1 MLIFICKISVLG
13 RFDMKNEDETIT
25 IYMNDLKKIP
35 LLTPEEEKELGE
47 KALKG
52 SAEAKNKLVK
62 SNLRFVITIAKTYQ
76 GHGLDLADLISEGN
90 VGLIN
95 AADHFDVTKGYRFIS
110 YAVWW
115 IRQSIQKALCDKSRA
130 IRLPMNK
137 VNELTQIQK
146 ARAVVGNN
154 MAEERQIAEIAM
166 MLNLSEEKVRNM
178 LNLDKEIVSLDAPI
192 DTSSSD
198 GDSFGATFKDDV
210 NAGPEERA
218 ISKAM
223 KDDVESAVNTLKPTA
238 RKVLRL
244 RYGLDGAKPMSL
256 SEVGAVVGLTKER
269 IRQIE
274 KGAVQT
280 LQLPSRKRMLESYVA

>member
-1 MLIFICKISVLG
+1 
-13 RFDMKNEDETIT
+13 MKNEDETIT
-25 IYMNDLKKIP
+25 LYMNDLKKIP
-35 LLTPEEEKELGE
+35 LLTPEEEKDLAE
-47 KALKG
+47 KAAKG
-52 SAEAKNKLVK
+52 SAAAKNKLVK

-90 VGLIN
+90 LGLIN
-95 AADHFDVTKGYRFIS
+95 AVDHFDVTKGYRFIS

-137 VNELTQIQK
+137 VNELAQIQK
-146 ARAVVGNN
+146 AKAIVGNDK
-154 MAEERQIAEIAM
+154 AEDQQIAEIAM
-166 MLNLSEEKVRNM
+166 MLNMSEEKVRNM
-178 LNLDKEIVSLDAPI
+178 LNLDKEVISLDAPI

-198 GDSFGATFKDDV
+198 GDSFGATFKDEE

-218 ISKAM
+218 IAKAM
-223 KDDVESAVNTLKPTA
+223 KADVENAVNTLKPTA
-238 RKVLRL
+238 QKVLRM
-244 RYGLDGAKPMSL
+244 RYGLNGGKPMSL

-280 LQLPSRKRMLESYVA
+280 LQLPSRRQKLESYVA

>member
-1 MLIFICKISVLG
+1 
-13 RFDMKNEDETIT
+13 MKNEDETIT
-25 IYMNDLKKIP
+25 LYMNDLKKIP
-35 LLTPEEEKELGE
+35 LLTLEEEKDLAE
-47 KALKG
+47 KASEG
-52 SAEAKNKLVK
+52 SADAKNKLVK

-76 GHGLDLADLISEGN
+76 GHGLELADLISEGN
-90 VGLIN
+90 LGLIN
-95 AADHFDVTKGYRFIS
+95 AVDHFDVTKGYRFIS

-137 VNELTQIQK
+137 VNELAQIQR
-146 ARAVVGNN
+146 ARAIIGNDK
-154 MAEERQIAEIAM
+154 AEEQQIAEIAL
-166 MLNLSEEKVRNM
+166 MLDMNEEKVRSM

-192 DTSSSD
+192 DAGASD
-198 GDSFGATFKDDV
+198 GDSFGATFKDDE

-218 ISKAM
+218 IASAM
-223 KDDVESAVNTLKPTA
+223 KDDVESAVKTLKPAA
-238 RKVLRL
+238 RKVLRM
-244 RYGLDGAKPMSL
+244 RYGLNGAKPMSL

-280 LQLPSRKRMLESYVA
+280 LQLPSRRQRLESYVA

>member
-1 MLIFICKISVLG
+1 
-13 RFDMKNEDETIT
+13 MKNEDETIT
-25 IYMNDLKKIP
+25 LYMNDLKKIP
-35 LLTPEEEKELGE
+35 LFTPEEEKDLAE
-47 KALKG
+47 KAAKG
-52 SAEAKNKLVK
+52 SAAAKNKLVK

-90 VGLIN
+90 LGLIN
-95 AADHFDVTKGYRFIS
+95 AVDHFDVTKGYRFIS

-137 VNELTQIQK
+137 VNELAQIQK
-146 ARAVVGNN
+146 AKAIVGNDK
-154 MAEERQIAEIAM
+154 AEEQQIAEIAM
-166 MLNLSEEKVRNM
+166 MLNMSEEKVRNM
-178 LNLDKEIVSLDAPI
+178 LNLDKEVISLDAPI

-198 GDSFGATFKDDV
+198 GDSFGATFKDEE

-218 ISKAM
+218 IAKAM
-223 KDDVESAVNTLKPTA
+223 KADVESAVNTLKPTA
-238 RKVLRL
+238 QKVLRM
-244 RYGLDGAKPMSL
+244 RYGLNGGKPMSL

-280 LQLPSRKRMLESYVA
+280 LQLPSRRQKLESYVA

>member
-1 MLIFICKISVLG
+1 
-13 RFDMKNEDETIT
+13 MKNEDETIT
-25 IYMNDLKKIP
+25 LYMNDLKKIP
-35 LLTPEEEKELGE
+35 LLTPEEEKNLAE
-47 KALKG
+47 KAAKG
-52 SAEAKNKLVK
+52 SAAAKNKLVK

-90 VGLIN
+90 LGLIN
-95 AADHFDVTKGYRFIS
+95 AVDHFDVTKGYRFIS

-137 VNELTQIQK
+137 VNELAQIQK
-146 ARAVVGNN
+146 AKAIVGNDK
-154 MAEERQIAEIAM
+154 AEDQQIAEIAM
-166 MLNLSEEKVRNM
+166 MLNMSEEKVRNM
-178 LNLDKEIVSLDAPI
+178 LNLDKEVISLDAPI

-198 GDSFGATFKDDV
+198 GDSFGATFKDEE

-218 ISKAM
+218 IAKAM
-223 KDDVESAVNTLKPTA
+223 KADVESAVNTLKPTA
-238 RKVLRL
+238 QKVLRM
-244 RYGLDGAKPMSL
+244 RYGLNGGKPMSL

-280 LQLPSRKRMLESYVA
+280 LQLPSRRQKLESYVA

>member
-1 MLIFICKISVLG
+1 
-13 RFDMKNEDETIT
+13 MKNEDETIT
-25 IYMNDLKKIP
+25 LYMNDLKKIP
-35 LLTPEEEKELGE
+35 LLTPEEEKDLAE
-47 KALKG
+47 KAAKG
-52 SAEAKNKLVK
+52 SAAAKNKLVK

-90 VGLIN
+90 LGLIN
-95 AADHFDVTKGYRFIS
+95 AVDHFDVTKGYRFIS

-137 VNELTQIQK
+137 VNELAQIQK
-146 ARAVVGNN
+146 AKAIVGNDK
-154 MAEERQIAEIAM
+154 AEDQQIAEIAM
-166 MLNLSEEKVRNM
+166 MLNMSEEKVRNM
-178 LNLDKEIVSLDAPI
+178 LNLDKEVISLDAPI

-198 GDSFGATFKDDV
+198 GDSFGATFKDEE

-218 ISKAM
+218 IAKAM
-223 KDDVESAVNTLKPTA
+223 KADVESAVNTLKPTA
-238 RKVLRL
+238 QKVLRM
-244 RYGLDGAKPMSL
+244 RYGLNGGKPMSL

-280 LQLPSRKRMLESYVA
+280 LQLPSRRQKLESYVA

>member
-1 MLIFICKISVLG
+1 
-13 RFDMKNEDETIT
+13 MKNEDETIT
-25 IYMNDLKKIP
+25 LYMNDLKKIP
-35 LLTPEEEKELGE
+35 LLTPEEEKDLAE
-47 KALKG
+47 KAAKG
-52 SAEAKNKLVK
+52 SAAAKNKLVK

-90 VGLIN
+90 LGLIN
-95 AADHFDVTKGYRFIS
+95 AVDHFDVTKGYRFIS

-137 VNELTQIQK
+137 VNELAQIQK
-146 ARAVVGNN
+146 AKAIVGNDK
-154 MAEERQIAEIAM
+154 AEEQQIAEIAM
-166 MLNLSEEKVRNM
+166 MLNMSEEKVRNM
-178 LNLDKEIVSLDAPI
+178 LNLDKEVISLDAPI

-198 GDSFGATFKDDV
+198 GDSFGATFKDEE

-218 ISKAM
+218 IAKAM
-223 KDDVESAVNTLKPTA
+223 KADVESAVNTLKPTA
-238 RKVLRL
+238 QKVLRM
-244 RYGLDGAKPMSL
+244 RYGLNGGKPMSL

-280 LQLPSRKRMLESYVA
+280 LQLPSRRQKLESYVA